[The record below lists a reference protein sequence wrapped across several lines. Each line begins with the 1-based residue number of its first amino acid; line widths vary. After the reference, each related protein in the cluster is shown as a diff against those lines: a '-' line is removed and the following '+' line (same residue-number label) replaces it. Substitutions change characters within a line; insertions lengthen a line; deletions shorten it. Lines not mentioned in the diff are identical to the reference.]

1 MTIRQVELKRLVAYG
16 SIVHFSFMIMA
27 SMQSAAIYLITYVVA
42 SILLFFV
49 LLELQIK
56 NGKEIIYLEDLMYIR
71 AEGVYLPLVLLGS
84 VVSLAG
90 LPPFAGFFGKFEV

>member
-1 MTIRQVELKRLVAYG
+1 MTLRQVELKRLVAYG
-16 SIVHFSFMIMA
+16 SIVHFSFIAMG
-27 SMQSAAIYLITYVVA
+27 SVQSAAIYLITYTIA

-71 AEGVYLPLVLLGS
+71 AEGIYLPIVLLSS